1 MRKKLVNS
9 LIAGT
14 MLGMLCALPVFAETE
29 TVEGVTGQQSVSE
42 NSTETVSGNDIEK
55 GDIAIDGEHFPD
67 ETFRNYVSKNFDND
81 EDGKLSG
88 EEIDN
93 VTEMDVSES
102 GIESLKGI
110 EYFSKLTALYCYKNE
125 LTSLNVSNNTA
136 LEYLNCGYNRLT
148 GLDVSKNTALTELY
162 CWYNQLSSLDV
173 SKNTKLWFLHCEYNQ
188 LSSLDVS
195 HNTMLYRLYCYVNQ
209 LTSLDVSQNTALT
222 ELNCWENQLTSLDVS
237 KNMALTLLYCSYNR
251 LTGLD
256 VSKNTALTYL
266 DCSYNQLTSLNMGGD
281 TALAV
286 LSCSDNQLSSLDVS
300 QNTAL
305 RELYCSWNQLDSLD
319 VGKNT
324 ALKKLVCDNNQLT
337 SLDISNCKYLTETC
351 QKGSVSEDP
360 EEGTINYE
368 YSNYNPSYDCFLAF
382 DKNVTLITAP
392 QTNPNP
398 NPVPNPDPTPTPKP
412 GSTPTLGS
420 TQTSTGTQASAPV
433 VKKAN
438 TVKVTVKTPSVKAK
452 NKKQTISASKIFKVS
467 KAQGK
472 ISYKKVSGSKN
483 LTISKTGKITVK
495 KGTKAGTYKIKV
507 AITAA
512 GNENYK
518 AKTVNKT
525 VKVKVKK

>member
-14 MLGMLCALPVFAETE
+14 MLGMLCALPVLAETE
-29 TVEGVTGQQSVSE
+29 TAEGVTGLQSVSE

-55 GDIAIDGEHFPD
+55 GDIAIDGDHFQD
-67 ETFRNYVSKNFDND
+67 ETFRNYVSENFDND
-81 EDGKLSG
+81 KDGKLS
-88 EEIDN
+88 EKEIDN
-93 VTEMDVSES
+93 VTEIDVSES
-102 GIESLKGI
+102 GIASLRGI
-110 EYFSKLTALYCYKNE
+110 EYFSKLTKLWCYVNQ
-125 LTSLNVSNNTA
+125 LTSLDVSKNTALVYLQCGDNQLTSLDMGKNTA
-136 LEYLNCGYNRLT
+136 LEGLYCYNNQLT
-148 GLDVSKNTALTELY
+148 SLDVSKNTALTKLNCSE
-162 CWYNQLSSLDV
+162 NQLSSLDV
-173 SKNTKLWFLHCEYNQ
+173 SKNTALIELVCSSNHLTSLDLSNNSRLYWLWCDNNQ
-188 LSSLDVS
+188 LSSLDLS
-195 HNTMLYRLYCYVNQ
+195 NNSGLYWLHC
-209 LTSLDVSQNTALT
+209 D
-222 ELNCWENQLTSLDVS
+222 
-237 KNMALTLLYCSYNR
+237 
-251 LTGLD
+251 
-256 VSKNTALTYL
+256 
-266 DCSYNQLTSLNMGGD
+266 
-281 TALAV
+281 
-286 LSCSDNQLSSLDVS
+286 DNQLSSLDVS
-300 QNTAL
+300 
-305 RELYCSWNQLDSLD
+305 
-319 VGKNT
+319 KNT
-324 ALKKLVCDNNQLT
+324 ALDRLECESNQLT
-337 SLDISNCKYLTETC
+337 SLDISNCKNLIEVF
-351 QKGSVSEDP
+351 QKGPFFEDGSIKKYGY
-360 EEGTINYE
+360 EEH
-368 YSNYNPSYDCFLAF
+368 SYLAF

-392 QTNPNP
+392 QTKPSLE
-398 NPVPNPDPTPTPKP
+398 PTPTPKP

-420 TQTSTGTQASAPV
+420 TQASTGTQGFTPV